1 MALDIDIQTL
11 NTNFI
16 QINKP
21 KKTEDSLFGKV
32 SYDDTVLNL
41 HLSNIEVINH
51 KKIKHLTKYYTV
63 LFVKVK
69 KPVCRRILELDN
81 HCIQQV
87 KDHISSWFSKA
98 LDENVIE
105 EYYTSSIHLS
115 KNNEYIFKLKLQG
128 SDDIIENGR
137 YDMVVT
143 LKGLRFY
150 KQRFI
155 PEWELVTI
163 QSVENDFLNSIDT
176 DDENWE
182 EELIEENVIPEP
194 DFEELAGIRDNL
206 VKKIQR
212 RRDDIE
218 ENYNRVHA
226 ELEQI
231 QDQLRRVADLLAKL
245 KEPILSST
253 VLDELNDAWEN
264 NFLVS

>member
-11 NTNFI
+11 NTKFI

-21 KKTEDSLFGKV
+21 KKTEDSLFGKIT
-32 SYDDTVLNL
+32 YDDTTLNL

-69 KPVCRRILELDN
+69 KPMCLRILEFDN

-115 KNNEYIFKLKLQG
+115 KTNEYIFKLKLQG
-128 SDDIIENGR
+128 SDDIIENGK
-137 YDMVVT
+137 YDMVIT

-163 QSVENDFLNSIDT
+163 QPVENDFLNSIDT

-182 EELIEENVIPEP
+182 DQLIEDNVIPEP
-194 DFEELAGIRDNL
+194 DYEELALIKDNL
-206 VKKIQR
+206 EQQIVLKKN
-212 RRDDIE
+212 DIE
-218 ENYNRVHA
+218 QIYNRIRA
-226 ELEQI
+226 EMEETAEK
-231 QDQLRRVADLLAKL
+231 LRHIDNLRSKL
-245 KEPILSST
+245 QNTNLSQSM
-253 VLDELNDAWEN
+253 LDELNNEFEN
-264 NFLVS
+264 NF

>member
-11 NTNFI
+11 NTKFI

-21 KKTEDSLFGKV
+21 KKTEDSLFGKI
-32 SYDDTVLNL
+32 SYDDTTLNL
-41 HLSNIEVINH
+41 HLSNIEVVNH

-69 KPVCRRILELDN
+69 KPMCLRILELDN

-115 KNNEYIFKLKLQG
+115 KMNEYIFKLKLQG
-128 SDDIIENGR
+128 SDDIMENGK
-137 YDMVVT
+137 YDMVIT

-163 QSVENDFLNSIDT
+163 QPVENDFLNSIDT

-182 EELIEENVIPEP
+182 DELIEENVIPEP
-194 DFEELAGIRDNL
+194 DYEELALIKDNL
-206 VKKIQR
+206 ERKIELKR
-212 RRDDIE
+212 AEIE
-218 ENYNRVHA
+218 GNYNRIH
-226 ELEQI
+226 
-231 QDQLRRVADLLAKL
+231 ADLELVGDKL
-245 KEPILSST
+245 RNIDDLLSKFHKNT
-253 VLDELNDAWEN
+253 NLNQNILDEFNNELEN
-264 NFLVS
+264 NF